1 MAKQEKK
8 EFDFI
13 NEQIKTRPFY
23 KKKWF
28 ARMMTGIGCAVV
40 FGGVA
45 GVTFAI
51 VKPWAEKQFGNP
63 EPQTQIVI
71 LPEESESETESAPE
85 TESALKTESMPETE
99 NMSETESAPVK
110 EGVPE
115 TESAPA
121 SETGTARPPEDVS
134 ETTVPGTEHSAEPT
148 TKQAESE
155 SPAGNDDT
163 EPSANKEETEQTSKE
178 TKTEPPAKET
188 EPESKAPAETSGAA
202 GTHGQTENTESGG
215 EQEEPEK
222 KGMGIED
229 YKMLYGKLAEVAGE
243 ASKSVVTVTG
253 LQENAN
259 LFDDVYGSDIQSS
272 GLIVATTG
280 LNIYILTEW
289 RTLDGSSKTLVT
301 FPDGCTAEAVLQKR
315 DPETGLAIVRVAFS
329 ALPADMKS
337 EIKIA
342 ELGSSQNISKGDPVI
357 AVGSPLGY
365 SNSIAFGMVTSM
377 TETPAVDCC
386 YNVIT
391 TDMIGSPNGSGI
403 ILDLDG
409 KIIGIISQDFYKENE
424 QITVSGICISELR
437 WLIETLSND
446 SEIQYLGIVGKEVTD
461 SVAKELD
468 MPKGLYVKSV
478 EVDSPAMYCGIRTAD
493 VITAIQGTD
502 IENMDDYVEVLRR
515 HKSEDVLKITLMRQG
530 PDGYVEMTKDITVGA
545 R

>member
-28 ARMMTGIGCAVV
+28 ARLMTGIGCAVI

-51 VKPWAEKQFGNP
+51 VKPWAEKQFGDP

-71 LPEESESETESAPE
+71 LPEESESETESAPVTE
-85 TESALKTESMPETE
+85 TETAKAATAS
-99 NMSETESAPVK
+99 ESA
-110 EGVPE
+110 
-115 TESAPA
+115 
-121 SETGTARPPEDVS
+121 SEVSS
-134 ETTVPGTEHSAEPT
+134 ETTEPKTEHSAEP
-148 TKQAESE
+148 
-155 SPAGNDDT
+155 PAKKETETETETQT
-163 EPSANKEETEQTSKE
+163 EPLQAEETEEHRRAESDRQGESNSQT
-178 TKTEPPAKET
+178 
-188 EPESKAPAETSGAA
+188 ESAESGA
-202 GTHGQTENTESGG
+202 ELG
-215 EQEEPEK
+215 ETEK
-222 KGMGIED
+222 KGLEIED
-229 YKMLYGKLAEVAGE
+229 YKMLYGKLSEVASE

-289 RTLDGSSKTLVT
+289 RNLDGSSKTLVT
-301 FPDGCTAEAVLQKR
+301 FPDGNTAEAVLQKR

-329 ALPADMKS
+329 ALPTDTRS

-357 AVGSPLGY
+357 SVGSPLGY

-391 TDMIGSPNGSGI
+391 TDMIGSPKGSGV

-424 QITVSGICISELR
+424 QVTVSGICISELK

-446 SEIQYLGIVGKEVTD
+446 NEIQYLGIVGKEVTD

-468 MPKGLYVKSV
+468 MPKGLYVKGV
-478 EVDSPAMYCGIRTAD
+478 EADSPAMYCGIRTAD
-493 VITAIQGTD
+493 VIIAIQGTD
-502 IENMDDYVEVLRR
+502 IEDMDDYVEVLRR
-515 HKSEDVLKITLMRQG
+515 RKSEDVLKITLMRQG

>member
-28 ARMMTGIGCAVV
+28 ARLMTGIGCAVI

-51 VKPWAEKQFGNP
+51 VKPWAEKQFGDP

-71 LPEESESETESAPE
+71 LPEESESETESAPVTE
-85 TESALKTESMPETE
+85 TETAKTSELP
-99 NMSETESAPVK
+99 SETS
-110 EGVPE
+110 VP
-115 TESAPA
+115 
-121 SETGTARPPEDVS
+121 
-134 ETTVPGTEHSAEPT
+134 
-148 TKQAESE
+148 K
-155 SPAGNDDT
+155 T
-163 EPSANKEETEQTSKE
+163 EPS
-178 TKTEPPAKET
+178 TEPLTKKET
-188 EPESKAPAETSGAA
+188 ETEAEAQTESSQAAETEDHRQGESSRQTEDHRQG
-202 GTHGQTENTESGG
+202 GSSGQTESDRQGESNNQTENAESGAGLG
-215 EQEEPEK
+215 ETEK
-222 KGMGIED
+222 KGLEIED
-229 YKMLYGKLAEVAGE
+229 YKMLYGKLSEVASE

-289 RTLDGSSKTLVT
+289 RNLDGSSKTLVT
-301 FPDGCTAEAVLQKR
+301 FPDGNTAEAVLQKR

-329 ALPADMKS
+329 ALPTDTRS

-357 AVGSPLGY
+357 SVGSPLGY
-365 SNSIAFGMVTSM
+365 SNSIAFGMITSM

-391 TDMIGSPNGSGI
+391 TDMIGSPKGSGV

-424 QITVSGICISELR
+424 QVTVSGICISELK

-468 MPKGLYVKSV
+468 MPKGLYVKGV
-478 EVDSPAMYCGIRTAD
+478 EADSPAMYCGIRTAD
-493 VITAIQGTD
+493 VIIAIQGTD
-502 IENMDDYVEVLRR
+502 IEDMDDYVEVLRR
-515 HKSEDVLKITLMRQG
+515 RKSEDVLKITLMRQG

>member
-28 ARMMTGIGCAVV
+28 ARLMTGIGCAVI

-51 VKPWAEKQFGNP
+51 VKPWAEKQFGDP

-71 LPEESESETESAPE
+71 LPEESESETESAPVTE
-85 TESALKTESMPETE
+85 TETAKAATASEAASEVP
-99 NMSETESAPVK
+99 SETMEPK
-110 EGVPE
+110 
-115 TESAPA
+115 
-121 SETGTARPPEDVS
+121 
-134 ETTVPGTEHSAEPT
+134 TEHSAEP
-148 TKQAESE
+148 
-155 SPAGNDDT
+155 PAKKETETETETQT
-163 EPSANKEETEQTSKE
+163 EPLQAEETEDHRRAESDRQGESNRQT
-178 TKTEPPAKET
+178 
-188 EPESKAPAETSGAA
+188 ESAESGA
-202 GTHGQTENTESGG
+202 ELG
-215 EQEEPEK
+215 ETEK
-222 KGMGIED
+222 KGLEIED
-229 YKMLYGKLAEVAGE
+229 YKMLYGKLSEVASE

-289 RTLDGSSKTLVT
+289 RNLDGSSKTLVT
-301 FPDGCTAEAVLQKR
+301 FPDGNTAEAVLQKR

-329 ALPADMKS
+329 ALPTDTRS

-357 AVGSPLGY
+357 SVGSPLGY

-391 TDMIGSPNGSGI
+391 TDMIGSPKGSGV

-424 QITVSGICISELR
+424 QVTVSGICISELK

-468 MPKGLYVKSV
+468 MPKGLYVKGV
-478 EVDSPAMYCGIRTAD
+478 EADSPAMYCGIRTAD
-493 VITAIQGTD
+493 VIIAIQGTD
-502 IENMDDYVEVLRR
+502 IEDMDDYVEVLRR
-515 HKSEDVLKITLMRQG
+515 RKSEDVLKITLMRQG